1 MNNNIYLALDFH
13 SYLEADQF
21 LTQHDLGGVPVKVG
35 MELFYK
41 EGPDCIKRLRDKGHD
56 VFLDL
61 KLHDIPTTVYKAMK
75 NIASLDVQMTNV
87 HALGSKEMMIRAKEG
102 LVEGSH
108 AGDVPYLVAVTL
120 LTSHDQHTVNQQLRM
135 PDTIEATVTHL
146 ASLAKQGSADGVV
159 CSVHEVSNIKAACGQ
174 DFLTVTPGIRIENT
188 SLDDQKRVATPGL
201 AKEKGSDYLV
211 IGRSITESSDPKE
224 RYNQAIKEWSK

>member
-1 MNNNIYLALDFH
+1 MNNQIYLALDFP
-13 SYLEADQF
+13 SYHEADHF
-21 LTQHDLGGVPVKVG
+21 LTRHDLVGVPVKVG

-87 HALGSKEMMIRAKEG
+87 HALGSKEMILRAKEG

-108 AGDVPYLVAVTL
+108 AKDVPYLVAVTL
-120 LTSHDQHTVNQQLRM
+120 LTSHDQATVNQQLRI

-146 ASLAKQGSADGVV
+146 AALAKQGASDGVV
-159 CSVHEVSNIKAACGQ
+159 CSVHEVAQIKATCGP
-174 DFLTVTPGIRIENT
+174 DFLTVTPGIRIEAT
-188 SLDDQKRVATPGL
+188 PSDDQKRVATPGF
-201 AKEKGSDYLV
+201 AKQQGADYLV
-211 IGRSITESSDPKE
+211 IGRSITRSTHPSES
-224 RYNQAIKEWSK
+224 YQQAVKEWRA